1 MTSREI
7 ATKYHNNPS
16 TVRNWAAANGVAF
29 NGEGSRKTFIWT
41 EADVERFLSREKAGR
56 PSKDSIREKP
66 AKAKSTAEDQ
76 VKKITHDLEVRV
88 GKGYRVAYA
97 GKLEWKIHPV

>member
-7 ATKYHNNPS
+7 ATKYKNNPS
-16 TVRNWAAANGVAF
+16 TVRNWAAANGVAY

-56 PSKDSIREKP
+56 PCKDSVREKP
-66 AKAKSTAEDQ
+66 VKAKSTAEDQ
-76 VKKITHDLEVRV
+76 VKKTTHDIEVRL
-88 GKGYRVAYA
+88 GKNYRVDYA
-97 GKLEWKIHPV
+97 GKLKWTISPV